1 MHCSR
6 QRVSTSHAEPKTT
19 QRGSPSTEEVRLLST
34 TLPSPCNLTLRSLFH
49 MELISLKH
57 RISSC
62 LQIQLP
68 CGSAGPMYTSTRMEA
83 VAFFRNSLN
92 LQQTPGFGECC
103 YMHRVEDGAGIHAAG
118 SLGYCL
124 FFRQEAGRQELDAGR
139 REDLLEKCR

>member
-1 MHCSR
+1 MLCSR
-6 QRVSTSHAEPKTT
+6 QRVSTSHAEPKTIE
-19 QRGSPSTEEVRLLST
+19 RGRPSAEEVRSQVI
-34 TLPSPCNLTLRSLFH
+34 LPPPCIHTLRRWFH

-139 REDLLEKCR
+139 REDLLEECR